1 MPDCN
6 VGAVIKSNVKK
17 SFRIDFDARPN
28 DYVDGKISA
37 KELRCLFT
45 KWVADAVADLYTNKK
60 HMIRQAFDKCGITID
75 LDGYDKHK
83 IIVPNFDT
91 YCPPEKDEEFRN
103 KPYTSEEILEF
114 EKTEINERKKRR
126 KEKKRKRREEQLER
140 NKKRAKIEN

>member
-91 YCPPEKDEEFRN
+91 YCPPEKDEEFRDE
-103 KPYTSEEILEF
+103 PYTPEEILEF
-114 EKTEINERKKRR
+114 EKKEVAERKKRR
-126 KEKKRKRREEQLER
+126 KDKKRKRREEQIER